1 MKEKILSVCIT
12 ILGSFPNVIPFAV
25 ELAIFFISAFG
36 ALGVGLQHSLGFS
49 MTIALFLVGAV
60 VLNGALAIAL
70 RLSNWTIVKF
80 ATIGKKYA
88 APYIIKDVR
97 ETYAHNSL
105 SDKARAE
112 VLALLREY
120 GMDGLPEDI
129 KNYIRNQQALEEM
142 ITRLRRIEEDRIKK
156 RNILV
161 EEYTRLFFA
170 GRLEDYRSLNES
182 IIQFLVCMDADMR
195 YEQLACNKSYSKA
208 DIRVFCS
215 NVQLF
220 CEIPVDVMA
229 KFQEKVFGNWFPNT
243 SLDSLISNF
252 SKTSSSKFS
261 KISDSVSLEEIVE
274 DMRRTCNPNNNES
287 I

>member
-1 MKEKILSVCIT
+1 M
-12 ILGSFPNVIPFAV
+12 
-25 ELAIFFISAFG
+25 
-36 ALGVGLQHSLGFS
+36 
-49 MTIALFLVGAV
+49 
-60 VLNGALAIAL
+60 
-70 RLSNWTIVKF
+70 
-80 ATIGKKYA
+80 
-88 APYIIKDVR
+88 
-97 ETYAHNSL
+97 
-105 SDKARAE
+105 
-112 VLALLREY
+112 LALLREY

-170 GRLEDYRSLNES
+170 GRLEDYSSLNES
-182 IIQFLVCMDADMR
+182 IIRFLVCMDADMR

-274 DMRRTCNPNNNES
+274 DMRRICNPNNNES

>member
-1 MKEKILSVCIT
+1 MKEKIVN
-12 ILGSFPNVIPFAV
+12 ILIKVFRTFPNVIPFVV
-25 ELAIFFISAFG
+25 EFVIFTISALG
-36 ALGVGLQHSLGFS
+36 AFHHNLGCS
-49 MTIALFLVGAV
+49 MRIALFFVEAV
-60 VLNGALAIAL
+60 VLNGALAIVL

-182 IIQFLVCMDADMR
+182 IIRFLVCMDADMR

-274 DMRRTCNPNNNES
+274 DMRRTCNPNNYES

>member
-1 MKEKILSVCIT
+1 MKEKILNIIIT
-12 ILGSFPNVIPFAV
+12 VLGFFPNVIPFVV
-25 ELAIFFISAFG
+25 EFAIFTISA
-36 ALGVGLQHSLGFS
+36 LGSIGIGMQHSLGCS
-49 MTIALFLVGAV
+49 MTIVLFLVEAV
-60 VLNGALAIAL
+60 ILNGVLAGVL
-70 RLSNWTIVKF
+70 RFSNWTIVKF

-88 APYIIKDVR
+88 TPYIIKDVR
-97 ETYAHNSL
+97 ETYTSNSL

-129 KNYIRNQQALEEM
+129 KNYIHNQQALEEM
-142 ITRLRRIEEDRIKK
+142 VTRLRRIEEDRIKK
-156 RNILV
+156 RNSLV
-161 EEYTRLFFA
+161 EEYTRHFFA
-170 GRLEDYRSLNES
+170 RRLDDYRSLDES
-182 IIQFLVCMDADMR
+182 ILRFLVCMDADMR
-195 YEQLACNKSYSKA
+195 FEQLAYNKAYSKA

-215 NVQLF
+215 NIQLF

-261 KISDSVSLEEIVE
+261 KVSDSVSLEEIVE
-274 DMRRTCNPNNNES
+274 DMRRTCNLNNNES

>member
-12 ILGSFPNVIPFAV
+12 ILGFFPNVIPFAV
-25 ELAIFFISAFG
+25 ELAIFIISAFG

-60 VLNGALAIAL
+60 VLNGALAIVL

-88 APYIIKDVR
+88 TPYIIKDVR
-97 ETYAHNSL
+97 ETYASNSL
-105 SDKARAE
+105 SVKARAE

-129 KNYIRNQQALEEM
+129 KNYIHNQQALEEM
-142 ITRLRRIEEDRIKK
+142 VTRLRRIEEDRIKK
-156 RNILV
+156 RNTIV
-161 EEYTRLFFA
+161 EEYTRHFFA
-170 GRLEDYRSLNES
+170 RRLDDYRSLDES
-182 IIQFLVCMDADMR
+182 ILRFLVCMDADMR
-195 YEQLACNKSYSKA
+195 FEQLAYNKAYSKA

-261 KISDSVSLEEIVE
+261 KVSDNVSLEKIVE
-274 DMRRTCNPNNNES
+274 ELRKTYNQNNNES

>member
-112 VLALLREY
+112 VLA
-120 GMDGLPEDI
+120 
-129 KNYIRNQQALEEM
+129 
-142 ITRLRRIEEDRIKK
+142 
-156 RNILV
+156 
-161 EEYTRLFFA
+161 
-170 GRLEDYRSLNES
+170 
-182 IIQFLVCMDADMR
+182 
-195 YEQLACNKSYSKA
+195 
-208 DIRVFCS
+208 
-215 NVQLF
+215 
-220 CEIPVDVMA
+220 
-229 KFQEKVFGNWFPNT
+229 
-243 SLDSLISNF
+243 
-252 SKTSSSKFS
+252 
-261 KISDSVSLEEIVE
+261 
-274 DMRRTCNPNNNES
+274 
-287 I
+287 

>member
-1 MKEKILSVCIT
+1 
-12 ILGSFPNVIPFAV
+12 
-25 ELAIFFISAFG
+25 
-36 ALGVGLQHSLGFS
+36 

-274 DMRRTCNPNNNES
+274 DMRRICNPNNNES

>member
-12 ILGSFPNVIPFAV
+12 ILGFFPNVIPFAV
-25 ELAIFFISAFG
+25 EFAIFTISA
-36 ALGVGLQHSLGFS
+36 LGSIGIGMQHSLERS
-49 MTIALFLVGAV
+49 MTIVLFLVEAV
-60 VLNGALAIAL
+60 ILNGVLAGVL
-70 RLSNWTIVKF
+70 RFSNWTIMKF

-88 APYIIKDVR
+88 APHIIKDVR
-97 ETYAHNSL
+97 ENYASNSL

-120 GMDGLPEDI
+120 GIDGLPEDI
-129 KNYIRNQQALEEM
+129 KNYIHNQQALEEM
-142 ITRLRRIEEDRIKK
+142 VTRLRRIEEDRIKK
-156 RNILV
+156 RNTIV

-170 GRLEDYRSLNES
+170 GVLDDYRSLDES
-182 IIQFLVCMDADMR
+182 ILRFLVCMDSDMR
-195 YEQLACNKSYSKA
+195 YEQLACNKKYSKA

-215 NVQLF
+215 NIQLF
-220 CEIPVDVMA
+220 CEMPVDVMA

>member
-1 MKEKILSVCIT
+1 MKEKIVN
-12 ILGSFPNVIPFAV
+12 ILIKVFRTFPNVIPFVV
-25 ELAIFFISAFG
+25 EFVIFTISA
-36 ALGVGLQHSLGFS
+36 LGSIGIGMQHSLGRS
-49 MTIALFLVGAV
+49 MTIVLFLVEAV
-60 VLNGALAIAL
+60 ILNGVLAGVL
-70 RLSNWTIVKF
+70 RFSNWTIVKF

-88 APYIIKDVR
+88 TPYIIKDVR

-156 RNILV
+156 RNTIV
-161 EEYTRLFFA
+161 EEYTRHFFA
-170 GRLEDYRSLNES
+170 RRLDDYRSLDES
-182 IIQFLVCMDADMR
+182 ILRFLVCVDADMR
-195 YEQLACNKSYSKA
+195 FEQLAYNKSYSKA

>member
-1 MKEKILSVCIT
+1 MKEKISNFGIMV
-12 ILGSFPNVIPFAV
+12 LGSFPNVIPFAV
-25 ELAIFFISAFG
+25 EFAIFTISAVG
-36 ALGVGLQHSLGFS
+36 ALGFGLQRSLGYS
-49 MTIALFLVGAV
+49 MTIGLFIVEAVILNLVLAV
-60 VLNGALAIAL
+60 VLRI
-70 RLSNWTIVKF
+70 SNWAIMKF
-80 ATIGKKYA
+80 ATRGKKYA
-88 APYIIKDVR
+88 ASHIIKDVR
-97 ETYAHNSL
+97 ETYNSNSL
-105 SDKARAE
+105 SDRAREE
-112 VLALLREY
+112 VLALLREH

-182 IIQFLVCMDADMR
+182 IIRFLVCMDADMR

>member
-1 MKEKILSVCIT
+1 MKEKIVN
-12 ILGSFPNVIPFAV
+12 ILIKVFRTFPNVIPFVV
-25 ELAIFFISAFG
+25 EFVIFTISA
-36 ALGVGLQHSLGFS
+36 LGSIGIGMQHSLGRP
-49 MTIALFLVGAV
+49 MTIVLFLVEAV
-60 VLNGALAIAL
+60 ILNGVLAGVL
-70 RLSNWTIVKF
+70 RFSNWAIVKF

-156 RNILV
+156 RNTIV
-161 EEYTRLFFA
+161 EEYTRHFFA
-170 GRLEDYRSLNES
+170 RRLDDYRSLDES
-182 IIQFLVCMDADMR
+182 ILRFLVCMDADMR
-195 YEQLACNKSYSKA
+195 FEQLAYNKSYSKA